1 MKVVK
6 KGLRAVAV
14 LEACKGIASL
24 LVGLGLHVLAG
35 HNMRQLAENIV
46 SRLHLNPA
54 GHLPSIFIHAA
65 SGLTDARMGLLA
77 IGALVYSAIRLVEAY
92 GLWQGLVWTEWF
104 ALVSGAIYL
113 PFEVYEMIFHTNVLG
128 IGVFFINVFIVAYMA
143 YALYNERKMH
153 REHSL

>member
-6 KGLRAVAV
+6 KGLRAVAI

-24 LVGLGLHVLAG
+24 LVGFGLHVLVG

-77 IGALVYSAIRLVEAY
+77 IG
-92 GLWQGLVWTEWF
+92 
-104 ALVSGAIYL
+104 
-113 PFEVYEMIFHTNVLG
+113 
-128 IGVFFINVFIVAYMA
+128 VFFINVFIVAYMA
-143 YALYNERKMH
+143 YALYNEKRMH
-153 REHSL
+153 RESSL

>member
-6 KGLRAVAV
+6 KGLRAVAI

-24 LVGLGLHVLAG
+24 LVGFGLHVLAG

-113 PFEVYEMIFHTNVLG
+113 PFEIYEMIFHTNLLG
-128 IGVFFINVFIVAYMA
+128 IGVFFY
-143 YALYNERKMH
+143 
-153 REHSL
+153 

>member
-6 KGLRAVAV
+6 KGLRAVAI

-24 LVGLGLHVLAG
+24 LVGFGLHVLAG

-113 PFEVYEMIFHTNVLG
+113 PFEVYEMIFHTNLLG
-128 IGVFFINVFIVAYMA
+128 IGVFFINVLIVAYMA
-143 YALYNERKMH
+143 YALYNERKMQ